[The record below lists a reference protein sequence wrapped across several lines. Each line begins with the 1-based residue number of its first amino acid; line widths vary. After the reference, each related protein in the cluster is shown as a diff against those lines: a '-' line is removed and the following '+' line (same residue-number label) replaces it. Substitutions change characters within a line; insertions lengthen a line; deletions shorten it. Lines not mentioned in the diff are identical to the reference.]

1 MKSTKKSPTTV
12 SVERISPQVLDITM
26 SFKNRTDLNQWFLL
40 SSDRHWD
47 NPHSDWKLQKKHLEL
62 ARERNAKIL
71 DFGDLFCVMQGKY
84 DRRASKSNVRPEHQ
98 NDNYLDSVVNTAV
111 DWFSPYADMFALISE
126 GNHESAIRRNHETDL
141 IERFV
146 SALNYKTGTHLTR
159 GLYTGWI
166 RFKFKRS
173 SFSSRILH
181 LNYTHGYGG
190 GGPVTKGTIQANR
203 KAVYLPDADFC
214 VSGHIHEQWLLTQP
228 RERIRQS
235 GDLYIDEQVHVCLPT
250 YKEEYLM
257 GQDFHRERGRPPKP
271 LGAYWLRFYQERDE
285 IKYEFIR
292 AK

>member
-1 MKSTKKSPTTV
+1 MKVTT
-12 SVERISPQVLDITM
+12 ERISPHVLDINVE
-26 SFKNRTDLNQWFLL
+26 FKNRGDLNQWFLL

-47 NPHSDWKLQKKHLEL
+47 NPHSDWKLQKRHLDQ
-62 ARERNAKIL
+62 ARERNAKVL

-146 SALNYKTGTHLTR
+146 SALNYKNGTHLTK
-159 GLYTGWI
+159 GLYTGWVRFRFI
-166 RFKFKRS
+166 RTS
-173 SFSSRILH
+173 SGKKGTSRVLN

-190 GGPVTKGTIQANR
+190 GGPVTKGVIQANR
-203 KAVYLPDADFC
+203 KSVYLPDADFC
-214 VSGHIHEQWLLTQP
+214 VSGHIHEHWLMTQP
-228 RERIRQS
+228 RERIAHNGRC
-235 GDLYIDEQVHVCLPT
+235 YIDEQVHVCLPT

-271 LGAYWLRFYQERDE
+271 LGAYWVRFYMERDDV
-285 IKYEFIR
+285 KYEFIR

>member
-1 MKSTKKSPTTV
+1 MKVTT
-12 SVERISPQVLDITM
+12 ERISPHVLDINVE
-26 SFKNRTDLNQWFLL
+26 FKNRTDLNQWFLL

-47 NPHSDWKLQKKHLEL
+47 NPHSDWKLQKKHLDQ
-62 ARERNAKIL
+62 AKERNAKVL

-146 SALNYKTGTHLTR
+146 SALNYKNGTHLTR
-159 GLYTGWI
+159 GLYTGWVRF
-166 RFKFKRS
+166 RFKRTS
-173 SFSSRILH
+173 SGTKGTSRVLN

-190 GGPVTKGTIQANR
+190 GGPVTKGVIQANR
-203 KAVYLPDADFC
+203 KSVYLPDADFC
-214 VSGHIHEQWLLTQP
+214 VSGHIHEHWLMTQP
-228 RERIRQS
+228 RERIANNGRC
-235 GDLYIDEQVHVCLPT
+235 YIDEQVHVCLPT

-271 LGAYWLRFYQERDE
+271 LGAYWLRFYMERDDV
-285 IKYEFIR
+285 KYEFIR

>member
-1 MKSTKKSPTTV
+1 MKVTT
-12 SVERISPQVLDITM
+12 ERISPQVLDINVE
-26 SFKNRTDLNQWFLL
+26 FKNRGDLNQWFLL

-47 NPHSDWKLQKKHLEL
+47 NPHSDWKLQKKHLDQ
-62 ARERNAKIL
+62 ARERNAKVL

-146 SALNYKTGTHLTR
+146 SALNYKNDTHLTK
-159 GLYTGWI
+159 GLYTGWVRFRFI
-166 RFKFKRS
+166 RTS
-173 SFSSRILH
+173 SGKKGTSRVLN

-190 GGPVTKGTIQANR
+190 GGPVTKGVIQANR
-203 KAVYLPDADFC
+203 KSVYLPDADFC
-214 VSGHIHEQWLLTQP
+214 VSGHIHEHWLMTQP
-228 RERIRQS
+228 RERIAHNGRC
-235 GDLYIDEQVHVCLPT
+235 YIDEQVHVCLPT
-250 YKEEYLM
+250 YKEEYLI

-271 LGAYWLRFYQERDE
+271 LGAYWIRFYMERDDV
-285 IKYEFIR
+285 KYEFIR

>member
-1 MKSTKKSPTTV
+1 MKVTT
-12 SVERISPQVLDITM
+12 ERISPQVLDINVE
-26 SFKNRTDLNQWFLL
+26 FKNRGDLNQWFLL

-47 NPHSDWKLQKKHLEL
+47 NPHSDWKLQKKHLDQ
-62 ARERNAKIL
+62 AKERNAKVL

-146 SALNYKTGTHLTR
+146 SALNYKNDTHLTK
-159 GLYTGWI
+159 GLYTGWVRFRFI
-166 RFKFKRS
+166 RTS
-173 SFSSRILH
+173 SGKKGTSRVLN

-190 GGPVTKGTIQANR
+190 GGPVTKGVIQANR
-203 KAVYLPDADFC
+203 KSVYLPDADFC
-214 VSGHIHEQWLLTQP
+214 VSGHIHEHWLMTQP
-228 RERIRQS
+228 RERIAHNGRC
-235 GDLYIDEQVHVCLPT
+235 YIDEQVHVCLPT
-250 YKEEYLM
+250 YKEEYLI

-271 LGAYWLRFYQERDE
+271 LGAYWIRFYMERDDV
-285 IKYEFIR
+285 KYEFIR

>member
-1 MKSTKKSPTTV
+1 MPTINNSV
-12 SVERISPQVLDITM
+12 KVERINPNVLDINI
-26 SFKNRTDLNQWFLL
+26 SFKNRPDLNQWFLL

-47 NPHSDWKLQKKHLEL
+47 NPSSNLKLQKKHLDL

-84 DRRASKSNVRPEHQ
+84 DRRSSKSHLRPEHQ
-98 NDNYLDSVVNTAV
+98 VDNYLDAVINTAV
-111 DWFSPYADMFALISE
+111 DWFSPYADMFALVSE
-126 GNHESAIRRNHETDL
+126 GNHESAIRRHHETDL

-146 SALNYKTGTHLTR
+146 TTLNYKNGTQLTR
-159 GLYTGWI
+159 GLYTGWV
-166 RFKFKRS
+166 RFRFIRS
-173 SFSSRILH
+173 SGSGSRVLN

-203 KAVYLPDADFC
+203 KAVYLPDANFC

-228 RERIRQS
+228 RERI
-235 GDLYIDEQVHVCLPT
+235 GMKGNLYIDEQVHICLPT
-250 YKEEYLM
+250 YKEEYLI

-271 LGAYWLRFYQERDE
+271 LGAYWLRFYMERDE

>member
-1 MKSTKKSPTTV
+1 MKI
-12 SVERISPQVLDITM
+12 ERISPHVLDINVE
-26 SFKNRTDLNQWFLL
+26 FKNRSDLNQWFLL

-47 NPHSDWKLQKKHLEL
+47 NPHSDWKLQKRHLDQ
-62 ARERNAKIL
+62 ARERNAKVL

-98 NDNYLDSVVNTAV
+98 SDNYLDAVVNTAV
-111 DWFSPYADMFALISE
+111 DWFSPYADMFALVSE

-146 SALNYKTGTHLTR
+146 SALNYKNGTHLTR
-159 GLYTGWI
+159 GLYTGWVRFRFI
-166 RFKFKRS
+166 RTNSGKKGT
-173 SFSSRILH
+173 SRVLN

-190 GGPVTKGTIQANR
+190 GGPVTKGVIQANR
-203 KAVYLPDADFC
+203 KSVYLPDADFC
-214 VSGHIHEQWLLTQP
+214 VSGHIHEHWLMTQP
-228 RERIRQS
+228 RERIAHNGRC
-235 GDLYIDEQVHVCLPT
+235 YIDEQVHVCLPT

-271 LGAYWLRFYQERDE
+271 LGAYWVRFYMERDE
-285 IKYEFIR
+285 VKYEFIR

>member
-1 MKSTKKSPTTV
+1 MKI
-12 SVERISPQVLDITM
+12 ERISPHVLDLTIE
-26 SFKNRTDLNQWFLL
+26 FKNRTDLDQWFLL

-47 NPHSDWKLQKKHLEL
+47 NPHSDRKLQKKHLEQ
-62 ARERNAKIL
+62 AKERNAKIL

-98 NDNYLDSVVNTAV
+98 KDNYLDAVVNTAV
-111 DWFSPYADMFALISE
+111 DWFSPYADLFAMISE

-146 SALNYKTGTHLTR
+146 SALNYKNGTHISR
-159 GLYTGWI
+159 GLYTGWVRF
-166 RFKFKRS
+166 RFKRTS
-173 SFSSRILH
+173 SGKKGTTRVLN

-190 GGPVTKGTIQANR
+190 GGPVTKGVIQANR
-203 KAVYLPDADFC
+203 KAVYLSDADFC
-214 VSGHIHEQWLLTQP
+214 VSGHIHEQWLMTQP
-228 RERIRQS
+228 RERIS
-235 GDLYIDEQVHVCLPT
+235 SKTGKTYIDEQVHICLPT

-271 LGAYWLRFYQERDE
+271 LGAYWVRFYAERDD

>member
-1 MKSTKKSPTTV
+1 MKIELDRVNPN
-12 SVERISPQVLDITM
+12 VLDINM
-26 SFKNRTDLNQWFLL
+26 SFDGRKDLDQWFLL

-47 NPHSDWKLQKKHLEL
+47 NPHSDWKLQKKHLDQ

-71 DFGDLFCVMQGKY
+71 DFGDLFCVMQGKF

-98 NDNYLDSVVNTAV
+98 VDNYLDAVVNTAV

-126 GNHESAIRRNHETDL
+126 GNHESAIRRHHETDL

-146 SALNYKTGTHLTR
+146 SALNYKNDTHVSR
-159 GLYTGWI
+159 GLYTGWV
-166 RFKFKRS
+166 RFRFSRKKS
-173 SFSSRILH
+173 GSKGSSRMLH

-228 RERIRQS
+228 RERLKQN
-235 GDLYIDEQVHVCLPT
+235 GELYIDEQVHVCLPT

-271 LGAYWLRFYQERDE
+271 LGAYWLRFYMERDDV
-285 IKYEFIR
+285 KYEFIR

>member
-1 MKSTKKSPTTV
+1 MK
-12 SVERISPQVLDITM
+12 VERISPHVLDITVE
-26 SFKNRTDLNQWFLL
+26 FNNRTDLNQWFLL

-47 NPHSDWKLQKKHLEL
+47 NPHSDWKLQKKHLDQ
-62 ARERNAKIL
+62 ARERNAKVL

-98 NDNYLDSVVNTAV
+98 TDNYLDAVVNTAV
-111 DWFSPYADMFALISE
+111 DWFSPYADMFALVSE

-146 SALNYKTGTHLTR
+146 SALNYKNGTHLTR
-159 GLYTGWI
+159 GLYTGWVRF
-166 RFKFKRS
+166 RFKRLS
-173 SFSSRILH
+173 SGVRGTSRILN

-190 GGPVTKGTIQANR
+190 GGPVTKGVIQANR

-214 VSGHIHEQWLLTQP
+214 VSGHIHEHWLMTQP
-228 RERIRQS
+228 RERLS
-235 GDLYIDEQVHVCLPT
+235 KLGKLYIDEQVHVCLPT

-271 LGAYWLRFYQERDE
+271 LGAYWIRFFMERDDV
-285 IKYEFIR
+285 KYEFIR